1 MMHEQITGRG
11 HVEER
16 TADQIQ
22 AVVQLDGDGSEL
34 TAGSENLCGVVQLD

>member
-1 MMHEQITGRG
+1 MDHDYQETLHMMHEQITGRG

-22 AVVQLDGDGSEL
+22 AVVQANCTVEI
-34 TAGSENLCGVVQLD
+34 A